1 MLVKCKPLGHREF
14 GRANAY
20 LALAS
25 SIAKLGSDEGVVFLA
40 GLNQKISFRTELAA

>member
-14 GRANAY
+14 GRVYAY

-25 SIAKLGSDEGVVFLA
+25 SIAKLGSEGVAFLA
-40 GLNQKISFRTELAA
+40 TIVKRFGR